1 MKTFKTG
8 ETYETRSICNYDCI
22 FSFKILH
29 RTAKCVWI
37 NVDGETV
44 RRGIEVWRDAETF
57 YPFGKYSMAAIISA
71 QFETG
76 RQGQA
81 QV

>member
-8 ETYETRSICNYDCI
+8 ETYETRSICDYDCI
-22 FSFKILH
+22 FSFKILR
-29 RTAKCVWI
+29 RTKKSVWVKVH
-37 NVDGETV
+37 NEVV

-71 QFETG
+71 
-76 RQGQA
+76 
-81 QV
+81 